1 MDSSDKIVLRNVIGH
16 VQAVIMSMAVV
27 IRDVSQDGR
36 DTIAMIEM
44 SYQVFTSLIYPFN
57 TLQIISLI
65 YICEFSTK
73 NLNRSKINCLDD
85 LFVYNSGTSKIY
97 IIQINAFVK
106 IRN

>member
-16 VQAVIMSMAVV
+16 VQAVIVSMAVV

-44 SYQVFTSLIYPFN
+44 SYQVFTSLIYLFN

-73 NLNRSKINCLDD
+73 NLNRCKINCLDD
-85 LFVYNSGTSKIY
+85 LFVYSSGISQIY
-97 IIQINAFVK
+97 IILINAFVK

>member
-1 MDSSDKIVLRNVIGH
+1 MDSSDKIVLTNVIGH
-16 VQAVIMSMAVV
+16 VQAVIVSMAVV

-44 SYQVFTSLIYPFN
+44 SYQVFMSLIYPFN
-57 TLQIISLI
+57 TMQIISLI

-73 NLNRSKINCLDD
+73 NLNRCKINCLDD
-85 LFVYNSGTSKIY
+85 LFVYSSGISQIY

>member
-1 MDSSDKIVLRNVIGH
+1 MDSSDKIVLTNVIGH
-16 VQAVIMSMAVV
+16 VQGVIVSMAVV

-36 DTIAMIEM
+36 DTIAKIEM
-44 SYQVFTSLIYPFN
+44 SYQVFMSLIYPFN
-57 TLQIISLI
+57 TMQTISLI

-73 NLNRSKINCLDD
+73 NLNTCKINCLDD
-85 LFVYNSGTSKIY
+85 LFVYRSGISQIY